1 MLNCYPFWPCLLVLH
16 RPGFFPGGF
25 PIRQKFCQSP
35 LRHLSPFLDQG
46 LSPPPAEVRPP
57 KFEKFKYIFVSNL
70 TKYFQAQKYLRKLYF
85 MLKIAKNS
93 IILHKV
99 GSFGFSRIFSQVPPP
114 IDFVP
119 IGDEKIL
126 SPPHQK
132 FREKNPVDNI
142 HILWSESI
150 HQGNPRYT
158 DLVLRSAGQCTVHAP
173 WKVDR
178 DTLSRKRQFSR

>member
-1 MLNCYPFWPCLLVLH
+1 ML
-16 RPGFFPGGF
+16 R
-25 PIRQKFCQSP
+25 
-35 LRHLSPFLDQG
+35 
-46 LSPPPAEVRPP
+46 
-57 KFEKFKYIFVSNL
+57 
-70 TKYFQAQKYLRKLYF
+70 
-85 MLKIAKNS
+85 IAKNS

-126 SPPHQK
+126 SPPPIK
-132 FREKNPVDNI
+132 NLEKKNPVDNI

-158 DLVLRSAGQCTVHAP
+158 DLVLRSAGQCFVHAP
-173 WKVDR
+173 WKGER
-178 DTLSRKRQFSR
+178 TPRTTSYHQGSRILQH